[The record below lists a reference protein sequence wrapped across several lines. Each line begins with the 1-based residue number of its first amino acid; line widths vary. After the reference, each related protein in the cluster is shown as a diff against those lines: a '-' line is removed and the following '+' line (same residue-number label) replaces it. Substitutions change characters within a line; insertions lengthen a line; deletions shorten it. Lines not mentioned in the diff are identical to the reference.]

1 MKTITLS
8 GEQREQ
14 LLEMAK
20 ALFPEYNFGFQNDY
34 EDVGIMEYYPPAN
47 GLGGWKFIHW
57 FEFCMTHLSSKVF
70 NALHDFTCHMTADYA
85 EECAEEWQNNLMRHM
100 SFHYLNPTRVVDVY
114 DSGKVVAWHPVDY
127 LYTQFKQLK

>member
-20 ALFPEYNFGFQNDY
+20 VLFPEYNFGFQNDY

-57 FEFCMTHLSSKVF
+57 FEFCTGYLFAAILKSKQGYRYYRETMEDYGIKVH
-70 NALHDFTCHMTADYA
+70 NCLIGVNNVHPIDYA
-85 EECAEEWQNNLMRHM
+85 YEE
-100 SFHYLNPTRVVDVY
+100 
-114 DSGKVVAWHPVDY
+114 
-127 LYTQFKQLK
+127 FKRLIIK